1 MDWFLPFGFPLS
13 DSLHCCFNRVMEN
26 PCLLLW
32 NIPCLNDFIR
42 KSFRRSLS
50 YLHVKSR
57 SLDSLRSSCDNRYK
71 NDNGRQTIQVKRKN
85 LWHKQHKSNINP
97 CPCNLYG
104 RLCRRNRLSI
114 KIHLPSNPNIPC
126 NNLHCPIHYLTN
138 RRKNGRKSTLYQTTL
153 CTILRRY
160 NPNRHRR
167 KNTHRTHRILKR
179 I

>member
-1 MDWFLPFGFPLS
+1 MYVQKK
-13 DSLHCCFNRVMEN
+13 NIT

-32 NIPCLNDFIR
+32 NIPRSNDFIR
-42 KSFRRSLS
+42 QSFRRSLS

-57 SLDSLRSSCDNRYK
+57 SLDSLCTPCNNRYK
-71 NDNGRQTIQVKRKN
+71 NDNGRPSIQVKRKN
-85 LWHKQHKSNINP
+85 LRHKQHKSNTNP

-104 RLCRRNRLSI
+104 CLCYRNRLSF

-126 NNLHCPIHYLTN
+126 NNLHCPLCNLTN

-153 CTILRRY
+153 CTILRRH

-167 KNTHRTHRILKR
+167 KNTLRTHHFLKNV
-179 I
+179 